1 MLANI
6 MYIRCNPL
14 LFMLVGW
21 FYASWSVLTIHRK
34 GKTNQRYKWGRRFST
49 KYEDK
54 IVKSFIGTGNRKGKK
69 NNRIHWQVINDFYIV
84 ILLNYIVLR
93 GNIQTN
99 WKYRFPFRSSIFL
112 TTNWTLNSHLT
123 PRKSLSFQTNLIY

>member
-6 MYIRCNPL
+6 MYIRCNPQ

-21 FYASWSVLTIHRK
+21 FYASWSVLAVHRRQNK
-34 GKTNQRYKWGRRFST
+34 SKVQMRTKIFH
-49 KYEDK
+49 KYEDRVVKWFNRNRQQKRKVK
-54 IVKSFIGTGNRKGKK
+54 IQNPLTN
-69 NNRIHWQVINDFYIV
+69 QNDFSIV